1 MCVLYIFCASKLKW
15 RTERGNL
22 GFEKLNLMAF
32 VLWLRKLKCSEKIL
46 CSKNCFTFDV
56 VNIKKCTVKGISA
69 NRFHFSGFS
78 QWNSLVCV
86 QHWAVIKNVNN
97 FSFPATSFMNAS
109 FISRS
114 FYSVCLCG
122 CEQTNWILSLFF
134 PFTVFPCTFRFRTRM
149 KFFNRDLQA
158 TELKSALWGK
168 RRMIVFYCLIV
179 DTEAFYLKSHN
190 C

>member
-1 MCVLYIFCASKLKW
+1 MP
-15 RTERGNL
+15 
-22 GFEKLNLMAF
+22 F
-32 VLWLRKLKCSEKIL
+32 VLWLRKLKYSEKIL
-46 CSKNCFTFDV
+46 WSKIASRFTV
-56 VNIKKCTVKGISA
+56 SMMKKFTVKGISA
-69 NRFHFSGFS
+69 NRFRFSGFS

-97 FSFPATSFMNAS
+97 FSFFPRHLLWMLPSFHDH
-109 FISRS
+109 FIL
-114 FYSVCLCG
+114 FVYAAVNKLI
-122 CEQTNWILSLFF
+122 EFSLFF
-134 PFTVFPCTFRFRTRM
+134 FLFTVFPCTFRFRTRM

-158 TELKSALWGK
+158 TELKSALWGE